1 MSSASSTSS
10 TSRSLIGCH
19 ALVWTGT
26 FDAAGIRLSVEK
38 TEQAG
43 FDLVEFPLMDPFTF
57 DTAVARAALTEHGMA
72 ASASL
77 GLSPATDISSE
88 DPDIVAAG
96 EALLMRAVEIVGELG
111 GTQLCGVI
119 YSAMKKYMDPVT
131 QLGLD
136 NSISTIGRVAD
147 RAAELGLSLA
157 LEVVNRYETNIL
169 NTGRQALAYVD
180 RVGRPNVAVH
190 LDSYHMNIEES
201 DMYSPVLDCGDRLGY
216 VHIGESHRGYLGTG
230 NVDFDSYFKALG
242 RIGYQGTI
250 VFESFSSAVVAPDL
264 SRMLGIWRNLWQ
276 DSDELASNANDFI
289 RGHLTAVKSIDLH

>member
-1 MSSASSTSS
+1 MT
-10 TSRSLIGCH
+10 TSLIGCH
-19 ALVWTGT
+19 ALVWTGD
-26 FDAAGIRLSVEK
+26 FDADGIRLSVER
-38 TEQAG
+38 TARAG

-57 DTAVARAALTEHGMA
+57 DTAVAKAALAEHGLS

-77 GLSPATDISSE
+77 GLSGATDISSE
-88 DPDIVAAG
+88 DPDVVAAG
-96 EALLMRAVEIVGELG
+96 QALLMRAVDVVAELG

-119 YSAMKKYMDPVT
+119 YSAMQKYMDPVT
-131 QLGLD
+131 EAGLR
-136 NSISTIGRVAD
+136 NSVDTIGKVAD
-147 RAAELGLSLA
+147 HAAELGLSLA

-169 NTGRQALAYVD
+169 NTGRQALAYLD

-201 DMYSPVLDCGDRLGY
+201 DMYAPVLDCGDRLGY

-230 NVDFDSYFKALG
+230 SVDFDSYFKALG

-250 VFESFSSAVVAPDL
+250 VFESFSSAVVSPSL

-276 DSDELASNANDFI
+276 DSDELAANANDFI
-289 RGHLTAVKSIDLH
+289 RGHLTAVKSIGLH